1 MFNGYVICIT
11 IKEQERKLFMFAIKK
26 ILSKLTPAQLIVGYY
41 VLAVSISTVL
51 LSLPVALKPG
61 VEFGFMD
68 ALFTAVSAVSVTGLT
83 VVSLPEVYN
92 EVGYFILMFVLQFG
106 GIGIMTLGTF
116 FWLIVGKKIGLKE
129 RQLIMTD
136 QNQSNLSG
144 LVKLLIQIIQIF
156 VVIEMI
162 GALVLGI
169 YFLNY
174 FPDGKEAFLN
184 GLFLAVSATT
194 NAGFDITGISMIPF
208 KDDYFVQFITI
219 ILLTLGAIGFPVLIE
234 LREFLSNKAR
244 TYKFHFSL
252 FTKLTSVTF
261 FSLIVGGTIL
271 IYLLEINGFFKGK
284 NWHESFF
291 YSLFM
296 SSNTRSG
303 GLATMNVSDFSEP
316 TLLLLSILM
325 FIGASPSSVGGGIRT
340 TTLAIMILFLWNF
353 MRGRRSIK
361 VFKREIHPD
370 DIRKATAVMIMGSLL
385 CIMAVFILSITE
397 NFTLMQIIFEV
408 CSAFGS
414 VGLSMGIT
422 PDLSNTGK
430 IVIMIIMFIGRV
442 GITSLLYI
450 IGHKEVTENFHYP
463 KERVIIG

>member
-1 MFNGYVICIT
+1 
-11 IKEQERKLFMFAIKK
+11 MFAIKK

-234 LREFLSNKAR
+234 LKEFLSNKAR

-284 NWHESFF
+284 NWHELFF

>member
-1 MFNGYVICIT
+1 
-11 IKEQERKLFMFAIKK
+11 MFAIKK

-41 VLAVSISTVL
+41 FLAVSISTIL

-61 VEFGFMD
+61 VEFKFMD

-92 EVGYFILMFVLQFG
+92 EVGFFILMFVLQFG

-174 FPDGKEAFLN
+174 FPSWQEAFLN
-184 GLFLAVSATT
+184 GLFLAISATT

-234 LREFLSNKAR
+234 LKEFLSNKAR

-261 FSLIVGGTIL
+261 FSLIIGGTIL
-271 IYLLEINGFFKGK
+271 IYLLEMNGFFKGK

-303 GLATMNVSDFSEP
+303 GLATMNVGDFSEP

-385 CIMAVFILSITE
+385 CIIAVFILSITE

-422 PDLSNTGK
+422 PELSNTGK

>member
-1 MFNGYVICIT
+1 
-11 IKEQERKLFMFAIKK
+11 MFAIKK

-174 FPDGKEAFLN
+174 FPNGKEAFLN

>member
-1 MFNGYVICIT
+1 MT

>member
-1 MFNGYVICIT
+1 
-11 IKEQERKLFMFAIKK
+11 MFAIKK

-61 VEFGFMD
+61 VEFGFMG

-234 LREFLSNKAR
+234 LKEFLSNKAR

>member
-1 MFNGYVICIT
+1 MICIT

-26 ILSKLTPAQLIVGYY
+26 LLSKLTPAQLIVGYY

-174 FPDGKEAFLN
+174 FPNGKEAFLN

>member
-1 MFNGYVICIT
+1 
-11 IKEQERKLFMFAIKK
+11 
-26 ILSKLTPAQLIVGYY
+26 
-41 VLAVSISTVL
+41 
-51 LSLPVALKPG
+51 
-61 VEFGFMD
+61 MD

-174 FPDGKEAFLN
+174 FPNGKEAFLN

-234 LREFLSNKAR
+234 LREFLSNSAR

-271 IYLLEINGFFKGK
+271 IYLLEINRFFKNK